1 MNLCLYY
8 QEPLSYP
15 QTPSASPSTY
25 TDLFYGIGFLG
36 NERDIVKTCLDI
48 SLSHVLI
55 IFIAQYEPYI
65 KFCIKWSYNKLSPLC
80 KTLYKVH
87 TEQ

>member
-25 TDLFYGIGFLG
+25 TDLFYGIEFLG
-36 NERDIVKTCLDI
+36 NERDVVKTCLDI

-65 KFCIKWSYNKLSPLC
+65 KFCIKEIICYKT
-80 KTLYKVH
+80 TLYIWSVRN
-87 TEQ
+87 

>member
-25 TDLFYGIGFLG
+25 TAPFYGIEFLG
-36 NERDIVKTCLDI
+36 NERHIAKICLDI

-55 IFIAQYEPYI
+55 LFTAQYEPYI
-65 KFCIKWSYNKLSPLC
+65 KFCIKEIICYKT
-80 KTLYKVH
+80 TLYIGSVRN
-87 TEQ
+87 